1 MTFEIA
7 FVFATIGVA
16 LFLFVTE
23 RFPIDQVAIAIPV
36 VLLAGGVIDAE
47 QAVAGLGN
55 TATVTVAA
63 MLVLSLGLV
72 KTGAVA
78 AIARWATGLSLGG
91 ETGRLLAL
99 SLLAAAV
106 SPFLNNTAVVVVFL
120 PVFLALAQRSGRPAS
135 LYLMPLS
142 FSAILGGTVTLI
154 GTSTNLIVYG
164 MARER
169 GLDALHMFSIA
180 PLGLL
185 YLGVGMTY
193 LFTVGRRLLPR
204 RDTPPDLSGKYSVRD
219 FVTEFEVTPASP
231 ARGKTLREL
240 GWGRLYD
247 VTVLGIRR
255 ARREIWAPGARR
267 HVREGD
273 VLYVRGDTDRLLR
286 LAARE
291 RLATPAERVPRTE
304 LQAPDTKLVEVLV
317 SPGSPLV
324 GHTLR
329 EVRFQ
334 QRYGA
339 VVLAVQHHG
348 RTVPESPARVRLD
361 VGDLLLVHGPATALD
376 ALADEPGIVPLAEVS
391 GVRGTRPRAVVA
403 VGILVGVVASAGLGL
418 IPILP
423 AALAGVVVMLFTRCV
438 HLEEVYHEL
447 DWSVVFLLAGLI
459 PLGTAMDVSG
469 AAEWLAGSVAGLLGR
484 LGPAGVVAVFYLLT
498 SLLTEVMSNNAT
510 AIVLTPI
517 AILTAGELG
526 MSPYALLVALMFG
539 ASASFMTPVGYQTN
553 ALIYGPGGYRFTD
566 FLRVGLP
573 LNLLLLVTAAVFIP
587 VLWPS

>member
-1 MTFEIA
+1 MTYEIA
-7 FVFATIGVA
+7 FVFVTIGAA

-36 VLLAGGVIDAE
+36 VLLAGGIIAPE
-47 QAVAGLGN
+47 EAVAGLGN

-78 AIARWATGLSLGG
+78 MLARWATGAPLGG
-91 ETGRLLAL
+91 ERGRLAAL
-99 SLLAAAV
+99 CLLAAAV

-120 PVFLALAQRSGRPAS
+120 PVFLALAQKSGRPAS

-142 FSAILGGTVTLI
+142 FAAILGGTVTLI

-169 GLDALHMFSIA
+169 GLDALRMFSIA

-185 YLGVGMTY
+185 YLGVGMAY

-204 RDTPPDLSGKYSVRD
+204 RASPPDLSGKYSVRD
-219 FVTEFEVTPASP
+219 FVTELEVTPGSTAVG
-231 ARGKTLREL
+231 RTLREL
-240 GWGRLYD
+240 EWGKRYD
-247 VTVLGIRR
+247 VAVLGIRR

-273 VLYVRGDTDRLLR
+273 VLYVRGDTARLLR
-286 LAARE
+286 LASRE
-291 RLATPAERVPRTE
+291 RLATPAERVPRGD
-304 LQAPDTKLVEVLV
+304 LAAPDTKLVEVLV
-317 SPGSPLV
+317 TPGASVV

-339 VVLAVQHHG
+339 IVLAVQHHG
-348 RTVPESPARVRLD
+348 RPVAESPARVRLE
-361 VGDLLLVHGPATALD
+361 VGDLLLVHGPASALD
-376 ALADEPGIVPLAEVS
+376 ALADEPGFLPLAEVS
-391 GVRGTRPRAVVA
+391 GVGGVRPRAAVAVAILGAVVA
-403 VGILVGVVASAGLGL
+403 VAAVGLA
-418 IPILP
+418 PILP
-423 AALAGVVVMLFTRCV
+423 AALAGVVLMLFTRCV
-438 HLEEVYHEL
+438 RLEEVYDEL

-459 PLGTAMDVSG
+459 PLGLAMDESG
-469 AAEWLAGSVAGLLGR
+469 AAEWIGRSVAALLGP
-484 LGPAGVVAVFYLLT
+484 LGPVGAVAVFYLLT
-498 SLLTEVMSNNAT
+498 SLLTEVMSNNA
-510 AIVLTPI
+510 AAVVLTPI
-517 AILTAGELG
+517 AILVAADLG
-526 MSPYALLVALMFG
+526 MNPYALLVALMFG

-573 LNLLLLVTAAVFIP
+573 LNLLLLGVAALFIP
-587 VLWPS
+587 LFWPS